1 MTPLGA
7 QGPYPLSASSE
18 WQLKLPKNAC
28 RFFGS
33 IFLQPD
39 KGRQSIKRS
48 TALRPERADGAAPL
62 KRWAGPILCR
72 IKGSPHVL

>member
-18 WQLKLPKNAC
+18 WQLKLPKNAY

-33 IFLQPD
+33 IFFGPTTAGNLKKAKPCPLAGED
-39 KGRQSIKRS
+39 GRRRPAE
-48 TALRPERADGAAPL
+48 TLGRPNPLAAL
-62 KRWAGPILCR
+62 
-72 IKGSPHVL
+72 